1 MWKKGRV
8 DSIPTDV
15 SINQGSGIEIE
26 SERVERKKRGKV
38 GNGALFLRSFLSSA
52 PRQPPSLIVPRTLC
66 LSILSLSEGA
76 STDK

>member
-38 GNGALFLRSFLSSA
+38 GNGVLFLFSA
-52 PRQPPSLIVPRTLC
+52 PASLPLNRTPDLM
-66 LSILSLSEGA
+66 SVHPFSFGGA